1 MSQQSSNPPRRS
13 EQEISAS
20 GTSAPQL
27 ERPQTPP
34 PTSSEQAIDP
44 STVASQESSTPS
56 SGARKQLERE
66 LSHQL
71 AKTESHDLPRPND
84 DEEPRKCWICFT
96 DETEDT
102 PMSSEWRSPC
112 PCALT
117 AHESCLLDWIADV
130 QAPADRSRGFTN
142 KKILCPQCKAEIHVV
157 RPENLIV
164 KAAQACEQGM
174 ARALIP
180 GLITIFSGSMWTG
193 CMVYGM
199 STIYMIFGSI
209 EGNAILGRP
218 ALMDHGGFE
227 VSIPDARFLFRLL
240 LPFTSPLGGWSWRLG
255 LGVPLIPVGLVL
267 SRTKWGKI
275 ALPAISI
282 LFLAD
287 GDEQSWFRNAT
298 WPPDAAA
305 TFTLLPFVR
314 TVYYELYE
322 YLFSGLERQWYE
334 EMSPRG
340 GEGANVDDDHFENE
354 AANEDNGHNHENE
367 EVVLE
372 LNLQLDLLDETED
385 EAEEPAVQEAEA
397 PIDGR
402 PVDGPDVPIMPDQ
415 GQADG
420 APIPPAA
427 PVEAAA
433 PGPLQERGNGLVLS
447 AARIADTI
455 IGALLFP
462 SVSAAMGHLLKI
474 TLPRSW
480 TAGTWATGRTGL
492 LQEKWGRAVVGGC
505 AFVVMKD
512 ALMLYVKWKTA
523 QTHRRRR
530 VLNYDRS
537 KAAAA

>member
-1 MSQQSSNPPRRS
+1 MASMRQQANPRPPRS
-13 EQEISAS
+13 EPEETSE
-20 GTSAPQL
+20 TSAPEL
-27 ERPQTPP
+27 ERPQTPSP
-34 PTSSEQAIDP
+34 IDP
-44 STVASQESSTPS
+44 SHSTDDSTPAS
-56 SGARKQLERE
+56 NDISAPGSGARKQLERE
-66 LSHQL
+66 LSHQITD
-71 AKTESHDLPRPND
+71 AESRESPQHND
-84 DEEPRKCWICFT
+84 EEEPRKCWICFT

-142 KKILCPQCKAEIHVV
+142 KKILCPQCKTEIHVE

-199 STIYMIFGSI
+199 STIYLIFGTVD
-209 EGNAILGRP
+209 GNTILGRP

-227 VSIPDARFLFRLL
+227 VSLPDARFLFRLL

-282 LFLAD
+282 LFLGD
-287 GDEQSWFRNAT
+287 GEEQSWFRNAT

-305 TFTLLPFVR
+305 TFTILPLVR
-314 TVYYELYE
+314 TAYYELYD
-322 YLFSGLERQWYE
+322 YFFAGLERQWYNELSTRGGDDDNGDEVRFGDDGEDHDHDHDNE
-334 EMSPRG
+334 EM
-340 GEGANVDDDHFENE
+340 
-354 AANEDNGHNHENE
+354 
-367 EVVLE
+367 VLE
-372 LNLQLDLLDETED
+372 VNLELDLLDEED
-385 EAEEPAVQEAEA
+385 AELEEAVVQEVEA
-397 PIDGR
+397 LADGGL
-402 PVDGPDVPIMPDQ
+402 PDGQEIPLMPDQ
-415 GQADG
+415 GQEDG
-420 APIPPAA
+420 APIP
-427 PVEAAA
+427 AAA
-433 PGPLQERGNGLVLS
+433 PGPLHEQRGNGLVLS

-474 TLPRSW
+474 SLPRSW

-523 QTHRRRR
+523 QTHRRRT
-530 VLNYDRS
+530 VLNYDRK
-537 KAAAA
+537 KAAVV